1 MYMLAINHA
10 VADFDKWKAVYD
22 TFPPTTDGAAFARV
36 NKSVDDGNNVTVVA
50 GFTSM
55 ETLKAFIDD
64 PELKARMMEAGVA
77 GAPRIEIFEEVDV
90 IQA

>member
-1 MYMLAINHA
+1 MS
-10 VADFDKWKAVYD
+10 DFDKWKAVYD

-36 NKSVDDGNNVTVVA
+36 NRSVDDGNLLTVVA

-64 PELKARMMEAGVA
+64 PELKTKMMDAGVT
-77 GAPRIEIFEEVDV
+77 GEPRIEIYEEVDV

>member
-1 MYMLAINHA
+1 VYMLAIQHA

-36 NKSVDDGNNVTVVA
+36 NRSVDDGNLLTVVA

-64 PELKARMMEAGVA
+64 PELKTKMMDAGVT
-77 GAPRIEIFEEVDV
+77 GEPRIEIYEEVDV

>member
-22 TFPPTTDGAAFARV
+22 SFPPTTDGAAFARV
-36 NKSVDDGNNVTVVA
+36 NRSVDDRNNVTVVA
-50 GFTSM
+50 GFTSL

-64 PELKARMMEAGVA
+64 PELKSKMMDAGVI
-77 GAPRIEIFEEVDV
+77 GAPRIEIYEEVDV
-90 IQA
+90 VQA